1 MRKIL
6 IIEDDA
12 DINDIIAEAL
22 TKSGYACMQ
31 AYSGTEV
38 LLYLEKEID
47 VLAVMDL
54 MLPGLPGEPL
64 FPKLKETQQIP
75 VQVQRC

>member
-1 MRKIL
+1 M
-6 IIEDDA
+6 
-12 DINDIIAEAL
+12 
-22 TKSGYACMQ
+22 
-31 AYSGTEV
+31 
-38 LLYLEKEID
+38 LYLEKEID